1 MAVTDEALLT
11 GDEIAAIYRISPGS
25 VRRWARDGLLKVA
38 AITPG
43 GQRRYRRRDVE
54 ELLRPKPDQ

>member
-1 MAVTDEALLT
+1 MTDEVLVT
-11 GDEIAAIYRISPGS
+11 GEEIAATYKVSPHT

-43 GQRRYRRRDVE
+43 GQRRYRRSDVE
-54 ELLRPKPDQ
+54 ELLAPKPEQ